1 MIFDNL
7 IKAAAHKRLLLL
19 INKWISKVQKS

>member
-7 IKAAAHKRLLLL
+7 IKAAAYNRLLLL